1 MVRYHHPYHHLTCA
15 LLICLM
21 ACLFLSPVF
30 ASKKSDETKLKKIK
44 QDIIQ
49 LEKTI
54 KGSGKKQGSLSNEL
68 KKNELASAN
77 INLKILDLE
86 KTLKNLGRELKTLGG
101 KQKDLEQARVSQQAL
116 ITQQMA
122 SAYRL
127 GNEESIKLLLN
138 QENPETISRTLKY
151 YDYFLRARTE
161 KLTAYRHTLQSLE
174 QVKTSII
181 DKQTLLFKSRAS
193 LKQQQQQLEQQ
204 QQQRRSVL
212 AKLKQKITNS
222 RQQLNKL
229 NTERGKLESVLKSLE
244 EGIAKLSLPAT
255 DKPFKVRK
263 GKLPWPVSGRLSK
276 YYGSTRTANIRW
288 NGWLLKAKEGT
299 PVKAIHHGRIIFS
312 DYLRGHGL
320 LIIIDH
326 GDGYMSLYAHNQVL
340 LKETGEWV
348 LPNESIA
355 KVGNTGGQDD
365 HALYFEIRHNGKP
378 TNPKRWLAKKG

>member
-1 MVRYHHPYHHLTCA
+1 MVRSHHL
-15 LLICLM
+15 L
-21 ACLFLSPVF
+21 CLFLSCLLTCLFISPTF
-30 ASKKSDETKLKKIK
+30 ASKTNDETKLKKIK
-44 QDIIQ
+44 HDIIK

-54 KGSGKKQGSLSNEL
+54 KGSGEKQGSLSSEL
-68 KKNELASAN
+68 KKSELASAS
-77 INLKILDLE
+77 INLQILGLE
-86 KTLKNLGRELKTLGG
+86 KKLKDLGKELKVLGDKKEG
-101 KQKDLEQARVSQQAL
+101 LEQARVSQQAL
-116 ITQQMA
+116 ISQQMA

-151 YDYFLRARTE
+151 YDYFLRARSE
-161 KLTAYRHTLQSLE
+161 KLTAYRQTLQSLE

-181 DKQTLLFKSRAS
+181 DKQALLSKNRSS
-193 LKQQQQQLEQQ
+193 LKHQQQQLEQQ

-229 NTERGKLESVLKSLE
+229 NTERGKLESILKSLE
-244 EGIAKLSLPAT
+244 QGIAKLSLPAT

-276 YYGSTRTANIRW
+276 YFGSTRNANIRW

-348 LPNESIA
+348 LPDEPIA
-355 KVGNTGGQDD
+355 RVGNTGGQND
-365 HALYFEIRHNGKP
+365 HALYFEIRYNGKP
-378 TNPKRWLAKKG
+378 TNPKRWLAKKD

>member
-1 MVRYHHPYHHLTCA
+1 MARHYPLICA
-15 LLICLM
+15 LLIYFLTWPC
-21 ACLFLSPVF
+21 LSPTF
-30 ASKKSDETKLKKIK
+30 ADSKSDAAKLKKIK

-54 KGSGKKQGSLSNEL
+54 KGSGEKQGSLSNEL
-68 KKNELASAN
+68 KKSELASAN

-86 KTLKNLGRELKTLGG
+86 KSLKNLSKELKVLGN
-101 KQKDLEQARVSQQAL
+101 KQQGLEQARVNQQTL
-116 ITQQMA
+116 ISKQMA

-127 GNEESIKLLLN
+127 GNEESIKFLLN
-138 QENPETISRTLKY
+138 QEDPETVSRTLKY

-161 KLTAYRHTLQSLE
+161 KLTAYRETLLSLQ

-181 DKQTLLFKSRAS
+181 DKQTQLSTSRS
-193 LKQQQQQLEQQ
+193 NLQQQQQQLEQQ

-212 AKLKQKITNS
+212 TKLKQKITNS

-229 NTERGKLESVLKSLE
+229 NTERSKLESILKSLE

-255 DKPFKVRK
+255 DKPFKGRK
-263 GKLPWPVSGRLSK
+263 GKLPWPVAGRLSK
-276 YYGSTRTANIRW
+276 YFGSTRNANIRW

-299 PVKAIHHGRIIFS
+299 PVKAIHYGRIIFS

-320 LIIIDH
+320 LIIVDH
-326 GDGYMSLYAHNQVL
+326 GGGYMSLYAHNQVL

-348 LPNESIA
+348 LPDEPIA

-378 TNPKRWLAKKG
+378 TNPKRWLAKKHR

>member
-1 MVRYHHPYHHLTCA
+1 MVRYRHLTCTQ
-15 LLICLM
+15 LICLLT
-21 ACLFLSPVF
+21 CLFLSPAF
-30 ASKKSDETKLKKIK
+30 ANKTSDETKLKKIK

-54 KGSGKKQGSLSNEL
+54 KGSGEKQGSLSSEL
-68 KKNELASAN
+68 KKSELASAN
-77 INLKILDLE
+77 INLQILDLE
-86 KTLKNLGRELKTLGG
+86 KKLKNLGKELKVLGG
-101 KQKDLEQARVSQQAL
+101 KKEGLEQARVSQQTL
-116 ITQQMA
+116 ISQQMA

-151 YDYFLRARTE
+151 YDYFLRARSE
-161 KLTAYRHTLQSLE
+161 RLTAYRQTLQSLE

-181 DKQTLLFKSRAS
+181 DKQALLSKNRSS
-193 LKQQQQQLEQQ
+193 LKHQQQQLEQQ

-229 NTERGKLESVLKSLE
+229 NTERGKLESILKSLE
-244 EGIAKLSLPAT
+244 QGIAKLSLPAT

-276 YYGSTRTANIRW
+276 YFGSTRNANIRW

-348 LPNESIA
+348 LPDEPIA
-355 KVGNTGGQDD
+355 RVGNTGGQND
-365 HALYFEIRHNGKP
+365 HALYFEIRYNGKP
-378 TNPKRWLAKKG
+378 TNPKRWLAKKD

>member
-1 MVRYHHPYHHLTCA
+1 MARHYPLICA
-15 LLICLM
+15 LLIYFLTWPC
-21 ACLFLSPVF
+21 LSPTF
-30 ASKKSDETKLKKIK
+30 ADSKSDAAKLKKIK

-54 KGSGKKQGSLSNEL
+54 KGSGEKQGSLSNEL
-68 KKNELASAN
+68 KKSELASAN

-86 KTLKNLGRELKTLGG
+86 KSLKNLSKELKVLGN
-101 KQKDLEQARVSQQAL
+101 KQQGLEQARVNQQTL
-116 ITQQMA
+116 ISKQMA

-127 GNEESIKLLLN
+127 GNEESIKFLLN
-138 QENPETISRTLKY
+138 QEDPETVSRTLKY

-161 KLTAYRHTLQSLE
+161 KLTAYRETLLSLQ
-174 QVKTSII
+174 QVKSSII
-181 DKQTLLFKSRAS
+181 DKQTQLSTSRS
-193 LKQQQQQLEQQ
+193 NLQQQQQQLERQ

-212 AKLKQKITNS
+212 SKLKQKITNS

-229 NTERGKLESVLKSLE
+229 NTERSKLESILKSLE

-255 DKPFKVRK
+255 DKPFKGRK
-263 GKLPWPVSGRLSK
+263 GKLPWPVTGRLSK
-276 YYGSTRTANIRW
+276 YFGSTRNVNIRW

-299 PVKAIHHGRIIFS
+299 PVKAIHYGRIIFS

-320 LIIIDH
+320 LIIVDH

-348 LPNESIA
+348 LPDEPIA

-378 TNPKRWLAKKG
+378 TNPKRWLAKKRR

>member
-1 MVRYHHPYHHLTCA
+1 LTC
-15 LLICLM
+15 
-21 ACLFLSPVF
+21 LFISPTF
-30 ASKKSDETKLKKIK
+30 ANKTSDEAKLKKIK

-54 KGSGKKQGSLSNEL
+54 KGSGEKQGSLSNEL
-68 KKNELASAN
+68 KKSELASAE
-77 INLKILDLE
+77 INLQILDLE
-86 KTLKNLGRELKTLGG
+86 KKLKNLGKELGTLGE
-101 KQKDLEQARVSQQAL
+101 KQKDLEQARISQQTL
-116 ITQQMA
+116 ISQQMA

-151 YDYFLRARTE
+151 YDYFLRARSE
-161 KLTAYRHTLQSLE
+161 KLTAYRQTLQSLE

-181 DKQTLLFKSRAS
+181 DKQALLSKNRSS
-193 LKQQQQQLEQQ
+193 LTHQQQQLQQ
-204 QQQRRSVL
+204 QHQQRRNVL

-229 NTERGKLESVLKSLE
+229 NTERGKLESILKSLE
-244 EGIAKLSLPAT
+244 QGIAKLSLPAT

-276 YYGSTRTANIRW
+276 YFGSTRNANIRW
-288 NGWLLKAKEGT
+288 NGWLLKAREGS

-326 GDGYMSLYAHNQVL
+326 GDGYMSLYAHNQIL

-348 LPNESIA
+348 LPDEPIA

>member
-1 MVRYHHPYHHLTCA
+1 MVRPYNLICA
-15 LLICLM
+15 LLIYFLTWLC
-21 ACLFLSPVF
+21 LSPTF
-30 ASKKSDETKLKKIK
+30 ANSKSDAAKLKKIK

-54 KGSGKKQGSLSNEL
+54 KGSGEKQGSLSSEL
-68 KKNELASAN
+68 KKSELASAN

-86 KTLKNLGRELKTLGG
+86 KSLKNLSNELNALGD
-101 KQKDLEQARVSQQAL
+101 KQQGLEQARVNQQAL
-116 ITQQMA
+116 ISKQMA

-138 QENPETISRTLKY
+138 QEDPETVSRTLKY

-161 KLTAYRHTLQSLE
+161 KLTVYRETLLSLQ

-181 DKQTLLFKSRAS
+181 DKQTQLSANRSNLQK
-193 LKQQQQQLEQQ
+193 QQQQLEQQ
-204 QQQRRSVL
+204 QLQRRSVL
-212 AKLKQKITNS
+212 AKLKKKITNS

-229 NTERGKLESVLKSLE
+229 NTERSKLESILKSLE

-255 DKPFKVRK
+255 DKPFKGRK
-263 GKLPWPVSGRLSK
+263 GKLPWPVAGRLSK
-276 YYGSTRTANIRW
+276 YYGSTRNANIRW
-288 NGWLLKAKEGT
+288 NGWLLSAKEGT
-299 PVKAIHHGRIIFS
+299 PVNAIHHGRIIFS
-312 DYLRGHGL
+312 DYLKGHGL

-348 LPNESIA
+348 LPDEAIA

-378 TNPKRWLAKKG
+378 TNPKRWLAKKRR